1 MFYSVGILR
10 TSSPRDSISSNSEK
24 IAPGDEGRS
33 QVTQRLF
40 YNKGQVA

>member
-1 MFYSVGILR
+1 MFYSVGIFR
-10 TSSPRDSISSNSEK
+10 TSRPGDNISSNSEK

-33 QVTQRLF
+33 QVTQKLS